1 MTTFLAIWGA
11 ILSTVLAVW
20 SIYKDIRDRGNI
32 RVEAYLSEWTENDD
46 DTGELLFKYQVEI
59 VLTNIGR
66 RPVVVTSVG
75 VGHGSRLLALWRRL
89 PS

>member
-46 DTGELLFKYQVEI
+46 DTGELLFKYQK
-59 VLTNIGR
+59 
-66 RPVVVTSVG
+66 
-75 VGHGSRLLALWRRL
+75 
-89 PS
+89 